1 MHVDFYIVLW
11 CLKCNKLSKWGIL
24 QLAQFFLGQLDVNI
38 FLIESELLLLV
49 NRISIKL
56 TLNKG
61 LYNYLK
67 KIFFYIYFCKIYLS
81 LIFVMIV
88 QG

>member
-1 MHVDFYIVLW
+1 MGHFTVGSD
-11 CLKCNKLSKWGIL
+11 
-24 QLAQFFLGQLDVNI
+24 FLGQLDVNI

-61 LYNYLK
+61 LYNYFK
-67 KIFFYIYFCKIYLS
+67 KIFFTYISAKFI
-81 LIFVMIV
+81 
-88 QG
+88 